1 MQASRTRQQSDSFI
15 SFHDASL
22 RPGLLLGLLACW
34 ATPSSSFFAG
44 QKHEGTTAQVKGAE
58 HEECK
63 AQSKLQD
70 SSNPAM
76 LTWKYKALIKTN
88 HSLENWT
95 ERGGEVILL
104 IYSLERSKNEA
115 RKKKKNQAIKH
126 SVSISSPKGQNISTS
141 PHKSTSSTRVG

>member
-1 MQASRTRQQSDSFI
+1 MQDSRTRQQSDSFI
-15 SFHDASL
+15 SFYDASL

-34 ATPSSSFFAG
+34 ATPRSSFFAG

-63 AQSKLQD
+63 AQSKLED

-88 HSLENWT
+88 HSLENWK
-95 ERGGEVILL
+95 EGGE
-104 IYSLERSKNEA
+104 RSFY
-115 RKKKKNQAIKH
+115 
-126 SVSISSPKGQNISTS
+126 
-141 PHKSTSSTRVG
+141 